1 MQASIPTE
9 AMMTHT
15 RHTTHTAQGT
25 HGTHTSGTQAS
36 RGGAHLSQAI
46 PGYKGYSRSGAAT
59 RTDRVFSE
67 EILSK
72 LSEAV
77 ATVSRIKRTAAADLN
92 PDVLASLDV
101 VEEKAES
108 LAQEIAGTAY
118 DERGGAKNLHQGEG
132 GQVMVLDSA
141 IVERVGHVNQ
151 ALASMDIEA
160 GAGMASEDV
169 DAVCDLLDDL
179 KNSIKRR
186 EAILNSRVF

>member
-1 MQASIPTE
+1 
-9 AMMTHT
+9 MTYAK
-15 RHTTHTAQGT
+15 HTT
-25 HGTHTSGTQAS
+25 

-46 PGYKGYSRSGAAT
+46 PGYKGYSRSGAASK
-59 RTDRVFSE
+59 TDRVFSE

-77 ATVSRIKRTAAADLN
+77 ATASRIKRTTAADLN

-101 VEEKAES
+101 IEEKAES

-118 DERGGAKNLHQGEG
+118 EDRTGSKSLHQGEG

-141 IVERVGHVNQ
+141 IVERVGHINQ

-160 GAGMASEDV
+160 GAGMSSEDI